1 MAVFDHS
8 RDSLLVLVK
17 EGRRLVAVDRNG
29 GTDEVLG
36 GRFKGVDVSY
46 ALKEYRNPD
55 GRKCESNSS
64 TYTEHVKMNGSAERS
79 TMNPTLLLNKK
90 GCPLPNIVA
99 DSV

>member
-46 ALKEYRNPD
+46 ALKEYCNPD
-55 GRKCESNSS
+55 KQKCEFVTRQISW
-64 TYTEHVKMNGSAERS
+64 NGF
-79 TMNPTLLLNKK
+79 
-90 GCPLPNIVA
+90 
-99 DSV
+99 